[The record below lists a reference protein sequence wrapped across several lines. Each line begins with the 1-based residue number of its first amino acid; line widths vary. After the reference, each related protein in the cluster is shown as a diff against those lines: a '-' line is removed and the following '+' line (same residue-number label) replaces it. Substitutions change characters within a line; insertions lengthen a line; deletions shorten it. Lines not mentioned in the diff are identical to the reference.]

1 MKKYTADFET
11 ATWKENE
18 TWVWAWAVCEIGN
31 CNNIKIDN
39 NIDSFIEF
47 CKNEK
52 NPVLY
57 FHNLKF
63 DGEFIIYWCLTHG
76 FKHVEKKED
85 IADKTFT
92 TLISDM
98 GQFYSIVIYFKKGNK
113 KVQKVTFF
121 DSLKIIPF
129 SVDTIAKSFDLEIS
143 KLKIDYNKPRKK
155 GHILTKEENE
165 YIKNDVLIIAQALN
179 VLFNEN
185 LDRMTQGSNALFDFK
200 KMINSSKWERFFP
213 ELEYDLDKNLR
224 TSYKG
229 GFTYLSSEYA
239 EKDIENV
246 VNLDVN
252 SLYPSVMY
260 NEKLPIGNPVFFE
273 GKYQDDKVY
282 DLYIQKITCSFELK
296 ENKIPTIQIKN
307 SKSFIGNEYLKSSDN
322 EILCL
327 TLTSVDLKLFLE
339 QYNVYDLE
347 YVCGWKFKSMNGIFK
362 EYIDKWIKVKNDATI
377 SKNFG
382 KRTLAKLMLNAL
394 YGKFATSLDA
404 QSKTPYLDENYIVHY
419 SLTEKDKKK
428 GLYLPVGSFITAYA
442 RNKTIRTSQAIM
454 DYSIKKYG
462 KNLYVY
468 SDTDSIKTLLSIEE
482 LKQFCEIDDI
492 KLGAWKFEGLA
503 QKARFVRQKCY
514 LEVIDNEFQI
524 TCAGMP
530 KQCLYKKDDNKLYYK
545 NEDGEEKEFQI
556 KNFKI
561 GFTVGGKL
569 TFSHVK
575 GGVILKETEFTI
587 KEIKTKKLIDKI
599 ENTVKNNKK
608 EKKSNG

>member
-1 MKKYTADFET
+1 MKKFTADFET
-11 ATWKENE
+11 ATWLENE

-31 CNNIKIDN
+31 EQNIVIDN
-39 NIDSFIEF
+39 NIDSFIKF
-47 CKNEK
+47 CENEK

-85 IADKTFT
+85 IEDRTFT

-98 GQFYSIVIYFKKGNK
+98 GQFYSIVIYFEKGNK
-113 KVQKVTFF
+113 KVKKVTFF

-129 SVDTIAKSFDLEIS
+129 SVDTIAKSFGLEIS
-143 KLKIDYNKPRKK
+143 KLSIDYNKPRKK
-155 GHILTKEENE
+155 GHILTKEEKE

-179 VLFNEN
+179 LLFNEE

-200 KMINSSKWERFFP
+200 KMIKQSKWERFFP
-213 ELEYDLDKNLR
+213 ELEYELDKNLR
-224 TSYKG
+224 NSYKG
-229 GFTYLSSEYA
+229 GFTYLSPEFT

-252 SLYPSVMY
+252 SLYPSVMFSK
-260 NEKLPIGNPVFFE
+260 KLPVGEPIFFE
-273 GKYQDDKVY
+273 GKYKDDKVY

-296 ENKIPTIQIKN
+296 KNKIPTIQIKN
-307 SKSFIGNEYLKSSDN
+307 SKSFMANEYLISSEN
-322 EILCL
+322 EIICL
-327 TLTSVDLKLFLE
+327 TLTNVDLKLFLE

-347 YVCGWKFKSMNGIFK
+347 YICGWKFKSMNGIFTD
-362 EYIDKWIKVKNDATI
+362 YINKWIKVKNEATI
-377 SKNFG
+377 NKNKG

-394 YGKFATSLDA
+394 YGKFATSLDC
-404 QSKTPYLDENYIVHY
+404 QSKIPYLDEINEIVHY
-419 SLTEKDKKK
+419 SLSEKDRKK
-428 GLYLPVGSFITAYA
+428 GLYIPIGCFITAYA
-442 RNKTIRTSQAIM
+442 REKTITTSQAIM

-468 SDTDSIKTLLSIEE
+468 SDTDSIKTLLPIEE

-514 LEVIDNEFQI
+514 LEIIDNEYQV

-530 KQCLYKKDDNKLYYK
+530 KKCLFKKNNKLYFK
-545 NEDGEEKEFQI
+545 NEDGKDEEFKI
-556 KNFKI
+556 KKFKI
-561 GFTVGGKL
+561 GFTCGGKL

-575 GGVILKETEFTI
+575 RWCNFKR
-587 KEIKTKKLIDKI
+587 
-599 ENTVKNNKK
+599 N
-608 EKKSNG
+608 

>member
-1 MKKYTADFET
+1 MKKFTADFET
-11 ATWKENE
+11 ATWLENE

-31 CNNIKIDN
+31 EKNIIIDN
-39 NIDSFIEF
+39 NIDSFIRF
-47 CKNEK
+47 CENEK
-52 NPVLY
+52 NPILY

-85 IADKTFT
+85 IEDRTFT

-98 GQFYSIVIYFKKGNK
+98 GQFYSIVIYFEKGNK
-113 KVQKVTFF
+113 KVKKVTFF

-129 SVDTIAKSFDLEIS
+129 SVDTIAKSFGLEIS
-143 KLKIDYNKPRKK
+143 KLSIDYNKPRKK
-155 GHILTKEENE
+155 GHILTKEEKE

-179 VLFNEN
+179 LLFNEE

-200 KMINSSKWERFFP
+200 KMIKQSKWERFFP
-213 ELEYDLDKNLR
+213 ELEYELDKNLR
-224 TSYKG
+224 NSYKG
-229 GFTYLSSEYA
+229 GFTYLSPEFT

-252 SLYPSVMY
+252 SLYPSVMFSK
-260 NEKLPIGNPVFFE
+260 KLPVGEPIFFE
-273 GKYQDDKVY
+273 GKYKDDKVY

-296 ENKIPTIQIKN
+296 KNKIPTIQIKN
-307 SKSFIGNEYLKSSDN
+307 SKSFMANEYLISSEN
-322 EILCL
+322 EIICL
-327 TLTSVDLKLFLE
+327 TLTNVDLKLFLE

-347 YVCGWKFKSMNGIFK
+347 YICGWKFKSMNGIFTD
-362 EYIDKWIKVKNDATI
+362 YINKWIKVKNEATI
-377 SKNFG
+377 NKNKG

-394 YGKFATSLDA
+394 YGKFATSLDC
-404 QSKTPYLDENYIVHY
+404 QSKIPYLDEINEIVHY
-419 SLTEKDKKK
+419 SLSEKDRKK
-428 GLYLPVGSFITAYA
+428 GLYIPIGCFITAYA
-442 RNKTIRTSQAIM
+442 REKTITTSQAIM

-468 SDTDSIKTLLSIEE
+468 SDTDSIKTLLPIEE

-492 KLGAWKFEGLA
+492 KLGAWKFEGIA

-514 LEVIDNEFQI
+514 LEIIDNEYQV

-530 KQCLYKKDDNKLYYK
+530 KKCLFKKNNKLYFK
-545 NEDGEEKEFQI
+545 NEDGKDEEFKI
-556 KNFKI
+556 KKFKI
-561 GFTVGGKL
+561 GFTCGGKL

-575 GGVILKETEFTI
+575 RWCNFKR
-587 KEIKTKKLIDKI
+587 
-599 ENTVKNNKK
+599 N
-608 EKKSNG
+608 